1 MIIYHIIK
9 RSAKLET
16 KHFIYKIF
24 KSQIFT
30 EDAKLIKSY
39 GIQTTNLINNIV
51 IKNVTTQ
58 LDKIEE
64 FINLCNQHDVS
75 ILIVNDL
82 IEDFFF

>member
-9 RSAKLET
+9 RSTKLET